1 MTTLIDPATLR
12 AKLESDNPP
21 VVLDARWSGPAA
33 AADKGHADFEAGH
46 IPGSLWVSVEDELSS
61 PSNGGA
67 RHPLPDAGAFEA
79 AMRRKGLKEDSTI
92 VVLDGGNSLAAG
104 RLWWLLT
111 DGGLTDVQVLN
122 GGFAAWKAAGYPV
135 ETGPTWSATEG
146 DILLSSGHLAR
157 VDADHVLDHT
167 GTLWDVRS
175 PERYRGDVEPI
186 DRVAGHIPGARNLPA
201 TETENADGSF
211 KTPEELKET
220 LADVKPGDTVY
231 CGSGITASQAL
242 LAMHV
247 AGIDG
252 VKLYPGSW
260 SDWISDDSR
269 PIEKG

>member
-1 MTTLIDPATLR
+1 MTLIDPATLR
-12 AKLESDNPP
+12 AKLASDNPP

-33 AADKGHADFEAGH
+33 TVDEGHKDFEAGH
-46 IPGSLWVSVEDELSS
+46 IPGSLWVSMNKEM
-61 PSNGGA
+61 SNPDVPGG
-67 RHPLPDAGAFEA
+67 RHPLPDPGAFEA
-79 AMRRKGLKEDSTI
+79 EMRRKGLNEDSSV

-135 ETGPTWSATEG
+135 ETGPTWSSKVG
-146 DILLSSGHLAR
+146 DIMLRAGHLER
-157 VDADHVLDHT
+157 VDAKHLLANA

-175 PERYRGDVEPI
+175 PERYRGDEEPI
-186 DRVAGHIPGARNLPA
+186 DPKAGHIPGARNLPA
-201 TETENADGSF
+201 TEAQEPDGTF
-211 KTPEELKET
+211 KSPDELKKVF
-220 LADVKPGDTVY
+220 AAVKPGDAVY

-247 AGIDG
+247 AGING

-269 PIEKG
+269 PVERG